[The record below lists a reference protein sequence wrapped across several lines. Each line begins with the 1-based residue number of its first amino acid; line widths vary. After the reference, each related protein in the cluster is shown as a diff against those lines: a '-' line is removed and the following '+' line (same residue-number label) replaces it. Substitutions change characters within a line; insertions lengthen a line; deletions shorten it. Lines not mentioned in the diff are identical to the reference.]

1 MALKLRMLAPAIG
14 AEVRGVDL
22 EIGDRSV
29 IILSA
34 SEAVEIITDLS
45 PNSERPPVRTSAP
58 SIPPRRIAVL
68 ALPKIRPKNVKLF
81 L

>member
-34 SEAVEIITDLS
+34 
-45 PNSERPPVRTSAP
+45 
-58 SIPPRRIAVL
+58 
-68 ALPKIRPKNVKLF
+68 
-81 L
+81 